1 MILFY
6 LAAATVAAPL
16 GLKVLAVMGWLPE
29 LGDRE

>member
-16 GLKVLAVMGWLPE
+16 GLKVLAVMGWLPRF
-29 LGDRE
+29 DD

>member
-1 MILFY
+1 VILFWI
-6 LAAATVAAPL
+6 AALTVAAPL